1 MKIKSIISFF
11 FLLAMSSA
19 ITSCAQKNDKKK
31 TEKATVIDYSK
42 YSKAAFAAGCFW
54 HEEALYDGMKGVV
67 EAVSGYAGGQFANP
81 GYEDVLTGSTG
92 HAESV
97 IVYYDSSKITFP
109 TLLKAY
115 FEAQDPTSSD
125 GQGYDRG
132 PQYRSIAFYNNDVE
146 KKEIEN
152 YIDQLNASGKY
163 DKPIA
168 VQVVKLDKFY
178 NAEEYHQD
186 YVTKN
191 PNSSYVQNVCIKE
204 VKHFQK
210 KFPDLIKPDKFY

>member
-1 MKIKSIISFF
+1 MKMKSIISLI
-11 FLLAMSSA
+11 FLSIMACGF
-19 ITSCAQKNDKKK
+19 TSCAQKNNQKKNN
-31 TEKATVIDYSK
+31 KATATDYSK
-42 YSKAAFAAGCFW
+42 YSKATFAAGCFW
-54 HEEALYDGMKGVV
+54 HEEALYDGIKGVV
-67 EAVSGYAGGQFANP
+67 EAISGYAGGDLKNP
-81 GYEDVLTGSTG
+81 DYEDVLTGNTG

-97 IVYYDSSKITFP
+97 TVYYDSSIVTFP

-125 GQGYDRG
+125 GQGFDRG
-132 PQYRSIAFYNNDVE
+132 TQYRSIAFYNNAVE
-146 KKEIEN
+146 KKEIED
-152 YIDQLNASGKY
+152 YIAQLNASGKY

-168 VQVVKLDKFY
+168 VQVVKLNKFW
-178 NAEEYHQD
+178 NAEDYHQD

-210 KFPDLIKPDKFY
+210 NFPDLIKPDKFY